1 MPEIDQV
8 FQKNENF
15 VFRQIDDE
23 TILVPIKDNL
33 GDMGSIYNL
42 NEVGAFVWKHLNG
55 KASLADIRLMILET
69 FEVSERVAD
78 ADLSDF
84 VNQLKE
90 IDAIL
95 PVEQENN

>member
-55 KASLADIRLMILET
+55 RASLTEIRHMILDR
-69 FEVSERVAD
+69 FEVSESEAN

-84 VNQLKE
+84 VEQLKE

-95 PVEQENN
+95 PVEKENQ